1 MDGVIKFVS
10 YAYKYKWYILNLIHS
25 YTFIN
30 YMLTL
35 TDSEASKQAFKTI
48 SAVLTSY
55 YETENEL
62 PCAYM

>member
-1 MDGVIKFVS
+1 
-10 YAYKYKWYILNLIHS
+10 
-25 YTFIN
+25 
-30 YMLTL
+30 MLTL